1 MKDRL
6 MDLAMEAEIE
16 HAVKA
21 IKRRYKAE
29 QKLWDEISSNVTVRD
44 TEWLSVKNR
53 KEVKESLGTGW
64 YLGWCLCW
72 EIAYREGLKA
82 ACSGGKSN

>member
-16 HAVKA
+16 HTVTA

-29 QKLWDEISSNVTVRD
+29 QKLWDECSSNNAIRD
-44 TEWLSVKNR
+44 EAWLSMKKR
-53 KEVKESLGTGW
+53 KEVKEVLGAGW

-72 EIAYREGLKA
+72 EIAYLEGFKA
-82 ACSGGKSN
+82 ACNGGTGN